1 MAVFVWVWEVC
12 AVVAVAIRA
21 AASLNEGKEEG
32 QVGRRRGAVVL
43 CGLGAAETTRWTGLP
58 CGCVEAA
65 VSLRARVSIAAA
77 LNLRCEEREG
87 SAREQGGRGLQPSGA
102 QP

>member
-32 QVGRRRGAVVL
+32 QVGR
-43 CGLGAAETTRWTGLP
+43 
-58 CGCVEAA
+58 
-65 VSLRARVSIAAA
+65 
-77 LNLRCEEREG
+77 
-87 SAREQGGRGLQPSGA
+87 GRGQEARGCCAVRLGGCRDDAVDWVALRVCGSGGFVA
-102 QP
+102 C